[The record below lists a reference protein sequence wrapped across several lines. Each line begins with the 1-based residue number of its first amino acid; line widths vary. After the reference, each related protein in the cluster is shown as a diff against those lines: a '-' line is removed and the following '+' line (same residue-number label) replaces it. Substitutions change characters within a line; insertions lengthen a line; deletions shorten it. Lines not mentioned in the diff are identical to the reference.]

1 MVPSGVLDFFVPAGV
16 GVGTL
21 AVDGLNPVDHGVL
34 DIADLI
40 VGDCDLRA
48 LAGLVAGDCG
58 LLTLVDVFGLVDPV
72 GHPFHWWPFFNN
84 YRNRPI
90 KILLITKGNCSV

>member
-1 MVPSGVLDFFVPAGV
+1 MVPSGVLDFFVPAGI

-48 LAGLVAGDCG
+48 LAGLFC
-58 LLTLVDVFGLVDPV
+58 
-72 GHPFHWWPFFNN
+72 W
-84 YRNRPI
+84 
-90 KILLITKGNCSV
+90 